1 MQSVTRLP
9 VVGSRSHDAM
19 TVLTS
24 QEATGIAAP
33 HPILGAVVHEQNGY
47 PRLVPKQ
54 HTAPAGAEHVW
65 TAVDSLPP
73 TPKALQSQRKEP
85 PASD

>member
-1 MQSVTRLP
+1 VQSVTRMP
-9 VVGSRSHDAM
+9 VVGSRDHNDMA
-19 TVLTS
+19 VLTS
-24 QEATGIAAP
+24 QEAMGMAAP

-54 HTAPAGAEHVW
+54 HTAPAGAEQFW